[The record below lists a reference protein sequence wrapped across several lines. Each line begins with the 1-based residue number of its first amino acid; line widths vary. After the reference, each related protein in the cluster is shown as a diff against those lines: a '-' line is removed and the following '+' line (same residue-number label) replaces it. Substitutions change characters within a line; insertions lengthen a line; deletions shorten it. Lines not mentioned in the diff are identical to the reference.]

1 MRIDPAAA
9 ALQSQL
15 LGMLKGQGEVKA
27 PAFAPEVP
35 SPAAPPA
42 AATVTVPNASLA
54 MLVAAAAASPAS
66 KPAVLRKAE
75 RGIDA
80 LGRLHRLLQSGAPIE
95 AALDELADWREGA
108 EVGEGE
114 AGALLEEV
122 EMRILVELAKAGR

>member
-9 ALQSQL
+9 ALQAQL
-15 LGMLKGQGEVKA
+15 LGVLKGQGEAKT
-27 PAFAPEVP
+27 PAFQPEAPL
-35 SPAAPPA
+35 SAPPS
-42 AATVTVPNASLA
+42 AATAVTVPTASLA
-54 MLVAAAAASPAS
+54 MLVAAAAALPSS

-80 LGRLHRLLQSGAPIE
+80 LGRLHRLLQSGAPTE
-95 AALDELADWREGA
+95 AALDELAEWREGA
-108 EVGEGE
+108 EIGEGE